1 MKEFSSKHLVLR
13 VDVIGEKNTLFADA
27 SVHFSAQKLYRLGQW
42 WQCLS
47 VHFHFVEQ
55 DTYRVLL
62 EAGLRTCNPHRSCIE
77 CLSHWSPSPLLLS
90 LLARGSVLFSK
101 VINFDMNMLT
111 AGGTVLFS
119 QVINFYMNMLMAGGI
134 VLFSQVINF
143 YMNMLMAGGTVLF
156 SQVINFYMDMLM
168 ERGEQDGFSKTYTFN
183 TFFYPKLIQGGHAA
197 VRRWTR
203 KVDIFSH
210 QYLVIPVHLG
220 VHWCL
225 CVSSSLSFHL

>member
-1 MKEFSSKHLVLR
+1 MRPCNFQPRNFTGWGS
-13 VDVIGEKNTLFADA
+13 DG
-27 SVHFSAQKLYRLGQW
+27 
-42 WQCLS
+42 LS
-47 VHFHFVEQ
+47 VHFHFVEK

-101 VINFDMNMLT
+101 VINFDMNMLMAGGSVLFSQVINFYMNMLT

-119 QVINFYMNMLMAGGI
+119 QVINFYMNMLM
-134 VLFSQVINF
+134 
-143 YMNMLMAGGTVLF
+143 
-156 SQVINFYMDMLM
+156 
-168 ERGEQDGFSKTYTFN
+168 ERGEQDGFSKTYAFN